1 MNPKNVLGKFSYF
14 FVVASII
21 SGIALASQIPA
32 TASASTGWTANRIV
46 KDVVTGISF
55 AAGGVAGGA
64 TIPAVTVVTGSS
76 TAGWAAG
83 GVAGGTAGGA
93 VKQAGD
99 YAVDHPA
106 KAAAKTAPIVAVLYA
121 PIVPGVGFALTAMGV
136 AKSLAKWF
144 KK

>member
-1 MNPKNVLGKFSYF
+1 MTTKNVLGKFSYF
-14 FVVASII
+14 FVIASVVA
-21 SGIALASQIPA
+21 GVAFASQIPA
-32 TASASTGWTANRIV
+32 TASTSAGWTANRMA

-93 VKQAGD
+93 VKQVGD

-106 KAAAKTAPIVAVLYA
+106 KAVAKTAPIVAVLYA
-121 PIVPGVGFALTAMGV
+121 PIVPGAGFALTAIGV
-136 AKSLAKWF
+136 AKNLARWIRK
-144 KK
+144 